1 MIKYKYLLIVF
12 LLNFFLK
19 SAYSQSCTTNSN
31 NTGSCTG
38 PLNVTST
45 GSTVTNSGTITTI
58 TTGSS
63 YAIGISDNSISGG
76 NTILNT
82 NLISVTSVYVSY
94 GINNSSTN
102 EQVTNSGTINVVGV
116 NSSFAYTSG
125 KANNTFTNT
134 STGTITVTSGVAYG
148 IYGYSGSS
156 NLTVANAGT
165 ISSITAIGGYSAPA
179 IVSNGSNLLLT
190 NSGTISATSAG
201 SNGATGITSSG
212 SGAIITN
219 ANTGV
224 ISATSTTNTGN
235 ATGYGINNT
244 GSNLTFSNSGT
255 LSGTSQYLYG
265 YAFNNNGSNLTFSNS
280 STGTVSGTS
289 TTSTGVGFRDRI
301 GGAII
306 ENSGT
311 ISGTST
317 SGAGYGL
324 YITGNNSA
332 ITNTSTGTITGST
345 AGIFNSGT
353 GVTINNSGT
362 ITKINNSSSSLSLT
376 GKLPQYY
383 NIIIDSNSS
392 YGKLSS
398 TSPSESLIFGI
409 NSGSVVSTGTTYQDV
424 LIGVSASNLSSL
436 TGTYGAYNWTLA
448 SDGTNYD
455 LTVVASRL
463 AYNEIVTTSKL
474 VNTATQLEAIRTNGN
489 KNTLTNTLDNLSAAQ
504 LESAVKKIQGSSI
517 VKTSAQSVQAQS
529 SFKTALS
536 TVTSPGSSSSMTNVT
551 KTNQGNLTFAD
562 LQTNNLYAKI
572 QPANYSDDSAFFD
585 YKNNQVPVNAL
596 EFFKSN
602 RNLNLVEKD
611 DLKDGGFFLRTFGSI
626 TNYAAI
632 NSNDNSYG
640 SDSYGLFGGFQHK
653 IDENL
658 YQGYS
663 LGFSKSKLTLDAGE
677 GNTKTN
683 TIHAN
688 VYRKL
693 DEKEYGATVS
703 LGGYVS
709 FIDNVR
715 NISETSEILKSSPT
729 NGGLDFSLQYVKKM
743 ELLGLNFYPSASLTT
758 TYGIV
763 KNYKETGGFGSAL
776 EIKSHNVLAIKPEIG
791 FTLEN
796 NFVQTDKIVEVAN
809 FSLFA
814 NRQQYLDGHT
824 NTSSIIDENS
834 WSASTL
840 PKTKDDFL
848 TAGIGYVAKNI
859 DEKSDL
865 NFNFFYTQSTNNS
878 LNSSLFSVSYNKTF

>member
-1 MIKYKYLLIVF
+1 MLKFRYLLIVF
-12 LLNFFLK
+12 FINFFLK
-19 SAYSQSCTTNSN
+19 SAYSQSCTENSN

-38 PLNVTST
+38 PLNVTDSSKTIANSGTISLSDGSKFRRGISNSGSNNIITNLNTINLTLNVTLLGTT
-45 GSTVTNSGTITTI
+45 GGYTWGINNPGANNTVTNSGTI
-58 TTGSS
+58 
-63 YAIGISDNSISGG
+63 
-76 NTILNT
+76 
-82 NLISVTSVYVSY
+82 NLISEGEGASSY
-94 GINNSSTN
+94 GMRNTG
-102 EQVTNSGTINVVGV
+102 SG
-116 NSSFAYTSG
+116 
-125 KANNTFTNT
+125 NTFIN
-134 STGTITVTSGVAYG
+134 
-148 IYGYSGSS
+148 
-156 NLTVANAGT
+156 
-165 ISSITAIGGYSAPA
+165 
-179 IVSNGSNLLLT
+179 
-190 NSGTISATSAG
+190 
-201 SNGATGITSSG
+201 SG
-212 SGAIITN
+212 SGSIN
-219 ANTGV
+219 
-224 ISATSTTNTGN
+224 ATSTSSL
-235 ATGYGINNT
+235 GYAFNNE

-255 LSGTSQYLYG
+255 LI
-265 YAFNNNGSNLTFSNS
+265 
-280 STGTVSGTS
+280 GTS
-289 TTSTGVGFRDRI
+289 TSADGAGFRDRT
-301 GGAII
+301 GAAIT
-306 ENSGT
+306 NSGT
-311 ISGTST
+311 IRGTST

-324 YITGNNSA
+324 YLTGNNA
-332 ITNTSTGTITGST
+332 TITNSSTGTITGST

-362 ITKINNSSSSLSLT
+362 ITKINNSSSSLSFT

-383 NIIIDSNSS
+383 NIIINSNSS

-398 TSPSESLIFGI
+398 TTPSESLIFGI

-424 LIGVSASNLSSL
+424 LTGVSASNLSSL
-436 TGTYGAYNWTLA
+436 TGSYGAYNWTLA

-474 VNTATQLEAIRTNGN
+474 VNTATQLEAIRTKGT
-489 KNTLTNTLDNLSAAQ
+489 KTTLTNTLDNLSAAQ
-504 LESAVKKIQGSSI
+504 LESAVKKIQGTTT
-517 VKTSAQSVQAQS
+517 VKAAAQSVQAQS

-536 TVTSPGSSSSMTNVT
+536 TVTSPGSSSSMTKLT

-562 LQTNNLYAKI
+562 LQKNNLYAKI
-572 QPANYSDDSAFFD
+572 QSANYSDDSNFFD
-585 YKNNQVPVNAL
+585 YKNNQVPINAL

-611 DLKDGGFFLRTFGSI
+611 DLKDGGFFLRTFGSV
-626 TNYAAI
+626 TNYAAV
-632 NSNDNSYG
+632 NSDDNSYG
-640 SDSYGLFGGFQHK
+640 SDSYGLLGGFQHK
-653 IDENL
+653 IDDNL

-663 LGFSKSKLTLDAGE
+663 LGLSKSKLTLDAGE

-688 VYRKL
+688 VYRKM
-693 DEKEYGATVS
+693 DEKEYGATAS

-715 NISETSEILKSSPT
+715 NISETNEILKSSPT
-729 NGGLDFSLQYVKKM
+729 NGGLDFSVQYVKKM

-763 KNYKETGGFGSAL
+763 ENYKETGGSGSAL

-796 NFVQTDKIVEVAN
+796 NFVQTDKITEGAN

-824 NTSSIIDENS
+824 NTSSMIGENS

-878 LNSSLFSVSYNKTF
+878 LNSSLFSISYNKTF

>member
-1 MIKYKYLLIVF
+1 MIKFRYLLIVF
-12 LLNFFLK
+12 LFNFFLK
-19 SAYSQSCTTNSN
+19 SAYSQSCTANSN

-38 PLNVTST
+38 PLNVTSAFT
-45 GSTVTNSGTITTI
+45 GSTITNSGTITTI

-63 YAIGISDNSISGG
+63 YAIGISDSSTLGG

-82 NLISVTSVYVSY
+82 NLISVTSELVSF

-116 NSSFAYTSG
+116 NSSFAYASS

-165 ISSITAIGGYSAPA
+165 ISSITGVGGYSAPA
-179 IVSNGSNLLLT
+179 IVSNDSNFVLT
-190 NSGTISATSAG
+190 NSGTITATSAG
-201 SNGATGITSSG
+201 SNNATGIASGG
-212 SGAIITN
+212 SGATITN
-219 ANTGV
+219 ASTGV
-224 ISATSTTNTGN
+224 ISATSQNYW
-235 ATGYGINNT
+235 GYAIDNS

-255 LSGTSQYLYG
+255 LSGTS
-265 YAFNNNGSNLTFSNS
+265 TS
-280 STGTVSGTS
+280 SFGT
-289 TTSTGVGFRDRI
+289 GFRDRT
-301 GGAII
+301 GATIT
-306 ENSGT
+306 NSGT

-317 SGAGYGL
+317 SGQGYGL
-324 YITGNNSA
+324 YLTGNNA
-332 ITNTSTGTITGST
+332 TITNSSTGTITGST
-345 AGIFNSGT
+345 GGIYNSGNNVAIT
-353 GVTINNSGT
+353 NSGT
-362 ITKINNSSSSLSLT
+362 ITKINNSSSSLSFT

-398 TSPSESLIFGI
+398 TNPSESLIFGI

-424 LIGVSASNLSSL
+424 LTGVSASNLSSL

-474 VNTATQLEAIRTNGN
+474 VNTATQLEAIRTKGT
-489 KNTLTNTLDNLSAAQ
+489 KTTLTNTLDNLSAAQ
-504 LESAVKKIQGSSI
+504 LESAVKKIQGTSI
-517 VKTSAQSVQAQS
+517 VKTSAQPVQAQS
-529 SFKTALS
+529 NFKTALS
-536 TVTSPGSSSSMTNVT
+536 TVTSPGSSSSMTKLT

-572 QPANYSDDSAFFD
+572 QPANYSYDSAFFD
-585 YKNNQVPVNAL
+585 YKNNQAPVNAL

-602 RNLNLVEKD
+602 RNVNLVEKD
-611 DLKDGGFFLRTFGSI
+611 DLKDGGFFLRTFGSV

-640 SDSYGLFGGFQHK
+640 SDSYGLFGGFQNK

-688 VYRKL
+688 VYRKI
-693 DEKEYGATVS
+693 DEKEYGVTAS

-715 NISETSEILKSSPT
+715 NISETNEILKSSPT
-729 NGGLDFSLQYVKKM
+729 NGGVDFSLQYVKKM

-763 KNYKETGGFGSAL
+763 KNYKETGGSGSAL

-791 FTLEN
+791 FTFEN
-796 NFVQTDKIVEVAN
+796 NFVQNDKITEGAN

-824 NTSSIIDENS
+824 NTSSMIGENS

-878 LNSSLFSVSYNKTF
+878 LNSSLFSISYNKTF

>member
-1 MIKYKYLLIVF
+1 MFFFNLRRNLKLIFLLSIINLNFLLIKNSFCADIENSGSISSSSSHSGVI
-12 LLNFFLK
+12 N
-19 SAYSQSCTTNSN
+19 NSN
-31 NTGSCTG
+31 N
-38 PLNVTST
+38 
-45 GSTVTNSGTITTI
+45 I
-58 TTGSS
+58 
-63 YAIGISDNSISGG
+63 
-76 NTILNT
+76 T
-82 NLISVTSVYVSY
+82 NL
-94 GINNSSTN
+94 TN
-102 EQVTNSGTINVVGV
+102 RGLV
-116 NSSFAYTSG
+116 NA
-125 KANNTFTNT
+125 
-134 STGTITVTSGVAYG
+134 TGDWGYG
-148 IYGYSGSS
+148 IYTSANIT
-156 NLTVANAGT
+156 NLTNNLGIISTSGLYGNGIYNYTST
-165 ISSITAIGGYSAPA
+165 IT
-179 IVSNGSNLLLT
+179 NLT
-190 NSGTISATSAG
+190 NSGTISTSGNYGNGIRNNGTITNLANSVTISTSG
-201 SNGATGITSSG
+201 SYAYGIYNGINAITTTLTNSGTVSASGSYGIGIYNGVGAITTTLINSGTVSASGSYAHGIYNDGTITNLNNSQGQGNSSG
-212 SGAIITN
+212 SLK
-219 ANTGV
+219 
-224 ISATSTTNTGN
+224 
-235 ATGYGINNT
+235 Y
-244 GSNLTFSNSGT
+244 
-255 LSGTSQYLYG
+255 
-265 YAFNNNGSNLTFSNS
+265 
-280 STGTVSGTS
+280 
-289 TTSTGVGFRDRI
+289 R
-301 GGAII
+301 
-306 ENSGT
+306 
-311 ISGTST
+311 
-317 SGAGYGL
+317 
-324 YITGNNSA
+324 
-332 ITNTSTGTITGST
+332 
-345 AGIFNSGT
+345 
-353 GVTINNSGT
+353 
-362 ITKINNSSSSLSLT
+362 
-376 GKLPQYY
+376 GKLPTYY
-383 NIIIDSNSS
+383 NIIIN
-392 YGKLSS
+392 S
-398 TSPSESLIFGI
+398 TSDFGKIIFTLPSGSTTFGI
-409 NSGSVVSTGTTYQDV
+409 YAGSTVAAGTYQDV
-424 LIGVSASNLSSL
+424 LTGVTSSHLSSL
-436 TGTYGAYNWTLA
+436 SGTYGSYSWTLA
-448 SDGTNYD
+448 SDTTNYD
-455 LTVVASRL
+455 LIITGSSPSRS
-463 AYNEIVTTSKL
+463 AYNQTVTKSQLTSI
-474 VNTATQLEAIRTNGN
+474 ATQLEAIRTKGT
-489 KNTLTNTLDNLSAAQ
+489 KTTLTNTLDNLSAAQ
-504 LESAVKKIQGSSI
+504 LESAVKKIQGTTT
-517 VKTSAQSVQAQS
+517 VKAAAQPVQAQS

-572 QPANYSDDSAFFD
+572 QPANYSDDNAFFD

-602 RNLNLVEKD
+602 RNINLVEKD
-611 DLKDGGFFLRTFGSI
+611 DLKESGFFLRTFGSV

-632 NSNDNSYG
+632 NSDDNSYG
-640 SDSYGLFGGFQHK
+640 SDSYGLLGGFQHK

-683 TIHAN
+683 TIHTN

-763 KNYKETGGFGSAL
+763 KNYKETGGSGSAL

-796 NFVQTDKIVEVAN
+796 NFVQNDKITEGAN

-878 LNSSLFSVSYNKTF
+878 LNSSLFSISYNKTF